1 MGKPFKEL
9 GLEENFLKVLEG
21 MKFTESTEIQEKTI
35 PLAIA
40 GKDVI
45 GKSAT
50 GSGKTLAF
58 GASII
63 EKTLAGGGI
72 QALILTPTRELCEQ
86 VRKALRDFSKYKD
99 LYVVSVYG
107 GVGINPQIDDLEEAD
122 IVVGTPGR
130 VLDHMQRGTIDF
142 SQVKSLVL
150 DEADRMLDMG
160 FRDDVER
167 IIRACPKH
175 RQTFLFSA
183 TISNDI
189 AKLSDRYMVH
199 PVEVSVESYV
209 DASKLHQGYYDIPQ
223 NEKFSLLVHLL
234 KDEHSK
240 LVMVFCSTK
249 RNADFIG
256 HSLKRY
262 GFDAL
267 PLHGDL
273 SQHQRDRAIA
283 EFHKSEKFVLVCTDV
298 AARGLD
304 IKNVSHVYNY
314 DAPKTSEEYIHRVGR
329 TARAGKEGKAITLLC
344 ERDYDNF
351 RMILK
356 DKSLKIEKLD
366 TPEFEKVMVKFSGER
381 PRHDHGDRGGRSFG
395 GRGGSSYGGR
405 GRSSGGS
412 SYRGHREESQ
422 GRGYRDRE
430 VSTNDIHEHKREG
443 RGSDYRGRH
452 GRNQRISHDSESG
465 GERRRFSRF
474 GSSRDSHSEPRSYG
488 RRFR

>member
-1 MGKPFKEL
+1 MKTFKEL
-9 GLEENFLKVLEG
+9 GLDENFLKILEG
-21 MKFTESTEIQEKTI
+21 MKFAEATEIQEKVI
-35 PLAIA
+35 PLALA
-40 GKDVI
+40 GKDII

-63 EKTLAGGGI
+63 EKVLPGAGI

-86 VRKALRDFSKYKD
+86 VRKSLREFSRYKD
-99 LYVVSVYG
+99 LYVISVYG
-107 GVGINPQIDDLEEAD
+107 GVGINPQIDQLEEAD

-130 VLDHMQRGTIDF
+130 ILDHMSRNTIDF
-142 SQVKSLVL
+142 SQVKYLVL

-160 FRDDVER
+160 FRDDVIQIVSE
-167 IIRACPKH
+167 CPRQ

-183 TISNDI
+183 TISHDI
-189 AKLSDRYMVH
+189 RRLADKYLVN
-199 PVEVSVESYV
+199 PIEISVESYV
-209 DASKLHQGYYDIPQ
+209 DASKLHQGYYDIQQ

-240 LVMVFCSTK
+240 LVMVFCATK

-256 HSLKRY
+256 HSLTRH

-273 SQHQRDRAIA
+273 SQHQRDKAI
-283 EFHKSEKFVLVCTDV
+283 EQFHKSEKFVLVCTDV

-329 TARAGKEGKAITLLC
+329 TARAGKNGKAITLLC

-356 DKSLKIEKLD
+356 DKSLKIEKLE
-366 TPEFEKVMVKFSGER
+366 TPEFEKIMVKFSGDR
-381 PRHDHGDRGGRSFG
+381 PDRGGFGGRSG
-395 GRGGSSYGGR
+395 GRGGGYRGNR
-405 GRSSGGS
+405 DHGRSSNEG
-412 SYRGHREESQ
+412 RGHSRGERGSEYQ
-422 GRGYRDRE
+422 GRG
-430 VSTNDIHEHKREG
+430 
-443 RGSDYRGRH
+443 
-452 GRNQRISHDSESG
+452 GRNQRSSEEGHSSD
-465 GERRRFSRF
+465 RRRF
-474 GSSRDSHSEPRSYG
+474 GSSRDASSEGRSYG